1 MHAII
6 IRVDEGLVKQE
17 KERMDLLKLAY
28 FLRANRMECIVG
40 PVFKLL
46 EAIFELLLPTMMVYV
61 INNGVAKQDMDY
73 VLHMG
78 GWMLGMSVLGFG
90 CSMVCQYFAA
100 RASQGF
106 GTALRNAVFAHI
118 QSLSHKELDQLGTAS
133 LINRLTNDVNQLQL
147 AVAMMIRLVVRTPFI
162 CLGAIAMAMMLDLS
176 LSVLLWGAI
185 PVFVL
190 ILYLIMMR
198 SSVLYRC
205 YQQRLDRM
213 AAVLRENLAG
223 VRVIRAFAE
232 TKREKQRFYQT
243 KDELTETALSIGRVS
258 ALLNP
263 MTTFVMNAVILL
275 ILWAG
280 AQHVEAGLLAKG
292 EIIAYANYITQILLV
307 LIVISNLV
315 VIFTKAFASARRV
328 NQVLETK
335 SSLPENPGQGTRSV
349 LDGQAPLLSLQDVS
363 FRYSQTGDMALSH
376 VSVELARG
384 ETVGIIGSTGSG
396 KSTFVNLL
404 PRFYDAAEGRIFV
417 NGCDVRS
424 WDLQELRQKFGIVPQ
439 KAVLFTGTIEENIRW
454 GKEDVTGNELQR
466 ALEIAQAAEFVEKLP
481 AGIKTR
487 VERGGQNFS
496 GGQKQRLTIA
506 RALAAQPEILILDD
520 SASALDFATDAA
532 LRQALRRHC
541 AEMTVILVSQRVSS
555 IRQADKILVFDDGE
569 LAGCGTHEELME
581 TSAAYRE
588 ICLSQ
593 LSSEEAYA

>member
-1 MHAII
+1 M
-6 IRVDEGLVKQE
+6 
-17 KERMDLLKLAY
+17 LKLAR
-28 FLRANRMECIVG
+28 FLRAYKLECLVG
-40 PVFKLL
+40 PVFKLF
-46 EAIFELLLPTMMVYV
+46 EAILELLLPTMMVYV
-61 INNGVAKQDMDY
+61 INDGVAKHDMDY

-78 GWMLGMSVLGFG
+78 GWMLCMSVLGFG

-106 GTALRNAVFAHI
+106 GTVLRNEVFRHI
-118 QSLSHKELDQLGTAS
+118 QSLSHTELDRFGTAS

-147 AVAMMIRLVVRTPFI
+147 AVAMLIRLVVRTPFI

-185 PVFVL
+185 PVFVM
-190 ILYLIMMR
+190 ILYLIMTR

-213 AAVLRENLAG
+213 ASVLRENLSG

-232 TKREKQRFYQT
+232 TKREKKRFYAT
-243 KDELTETALSIGRVS
+243 KDDLTETALSIGHVS

-263 MTTFVMNAVILL
+263 LTTFVMNTVIIL
-275 ILWAG
+275 ILWVG
-280 AQHVEAGLLAKG
+280 SQHVDQGILAKG

-315 VIFTKAFASARRV
+315 VIFTKAFASAHRV
-328 NQVLETK
+328 NQVLDTT
-335 SSLPENPGQGTRSV
+335 SSLPETLSADTMTV
-349 LDGQAPLLSLQDVS
+349 MTDKKASLLSLQDVS
-363 FRYSQTGDMALSH
+363 FRYSPTGDMALSH
-376 VSVELARG
+376 VSVDIARG
-384 ETVGIIGSTGSG
+384 ETIGIIGSTGSG

-404 PRFYDAAEGRIFV
+404 PRFYDATEGQILVEGR
-417 NGCDVRS
+417 DVRN
-424 WDLQELRQKFGIVPQ
+424 WDLHELRRKFGVVPQ
-439 KAVLFTGTIEENIRW
+439 KAILFTGTIEDNLRW
-454 GKEDVTGNELQR
+454 GKANMSSNEIQQ
-466 ALEIAQAAEFVEKLP
+466 ALAISQATEFIEKLP
-481 AGIKTR
+481 EGIQTK

-532 LRQALRRHC
+532 LRQALQKYC
-541 AEMTVILVSQRVSS
+541 GEMTVILVSQRASS
-555 IRQADKILVFDDGE
+555 IKQADKILVFDDGE
-569 LAGCGTHEELME
+569 LVGCGTHTQLME
-581 TSAAYRE
+581 SSDTYRE